1 MVLSVTLVL
10 LVRLDLEATEGDL
23 VPKVSVEH
31 QDSWVPQ
38 DPLDQRDVVG
48 KEEKLEALVQK
59 DPLDSQE
66 NQEHQ
71 DQLVGR
77 EDLVFEVPK
86 ERKVSRVH
94 RGIPGAPVDLE
105 WMVLLVIL
113 VDLVPEVTM
122 ECLDDL
128 VLVVNQGKRETLV
141 REVSGVVLVSKG
153 TKDQKEVV
161 GSQDL

>member
-1 MVLSVTLVL
+1 M
-10 LVRLDLEATEGDL
+10 DLEATEGDL
-23 VPKVSVEH
+23 VPKDFVEH

-38 DPLDQRDVVG
+38 EMLDRRDVVG
-48 KEEKLEALVQK
+48 KEEKLEASVQK
-59 DPLDSQE
+59 DPLDPLE

-71 DQLVGR
+71 DQLVDQ
-77 EDLVFEVPK
+77 EDLVFEVLK

-141 REVSGVVLVSKG
+141 REVSGVVLVSKA
-153 TKDQKEVV
+153 TRDQKEVV